1 MNKQT
6 PQGDSPKDKGI
17 EEYVADDWHTED
29 SEQKKW
35 FKHSMN
41 KLLQNRELSA
51 KPMYQTKD
59 KGIEKLARWLHE
71 EYEDKARLYN
81 WKTQEKCRV
90 DFDDLPLENKKVML
104 AMALEIDRRIQQER
118 KEIVEWLKKEAK
130 SASEVYDG
138 LDEYF
143 RGEENQALNTI
154 RFINK
159 K

>member
-6 PQGDSPKDKGI
+6 PQGDSP
-17 EEYVADDWHTED
+17 
-29 SEQKKW
+29 
-35 FKHSMN
+35 
-41 KLLQNRELSA
+41 
-51 KPMYQTKD
+51 KD

-118 KEIVEWLKKEAK
+118 KEIVEKFKNDLPME
-130 SASEVYDG
+130 
-138 LDEYF
+138 
-143 RGEENQALNTI
+143 GEKHKLTPFQETVNTYIKNRIEEIEEHLN
-154 RFINK
+154 NK
-159 K
+159 